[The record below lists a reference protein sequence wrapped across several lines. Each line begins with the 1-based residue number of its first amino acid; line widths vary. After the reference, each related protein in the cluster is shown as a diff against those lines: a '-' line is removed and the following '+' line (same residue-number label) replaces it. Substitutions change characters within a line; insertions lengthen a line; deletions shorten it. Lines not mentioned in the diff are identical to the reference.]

1 MYFNLHNFPYF
12 LLQER
17 ENGKQSSTVALA
29 HSSENRTV
37 DCIPYD
43 TSRVQISSSDI
54 SSYINA
60 SHIMEITQWIPT
72 AFIITQTPL
81 PDKLDVFWAMIWE
94 QESEVIACL
103 VSDAQV
109 CTNNKQYIFL

>member
-1 MYFNLHNFPYF
+1 MF
-12 LLQER
+12 QER
-17 ENGKQSSTVALA
+17 ENGKQSSTVASA

-43 TSRVQISSSDI
+43 TTRVQISSSDV

-81 PDKLDVFWAMIWE
+81 TDKLDVFWTMVWE

-103 VSDAQV
+103 ASDSQV
-109 CTNNKQYIFL
+109 CASHVRYEI